1 MKKYHINP
9 ETGNPGV
16 CRANIQECRFKMAPD
31 EHFDTKEEA
40 RANYERVMATHELR
54 TRLADEWESRQLM
67 TARLDELFE
76 LRGKGGD
83 DLAEEREML
92 YEKLD
97 DQSSKIA
104 YLRDEING
112 QAPKHVID
120 FPNTIGLQGAQQEV
134 VDSQN
139 QGVYARFDSM
149 AVPNLGRTM
158 TRYYNGEVPQH
169 EDHWKLVLK
178 EDKLLKAL
186 RAKDDDA
193 NLKLALIFPEKNLKP
208 VLERLGVQDVLVSS
222 FDNAREYGLVYT
234 VLTPSGNTRSFSVYE
249 HRNTDNVII
258 NGLTNWNKKSS
269 PWGPYAADS
278 KDTYFAS
285 FRYDTDHDE
294 VAEKLGGYLK
304 EAQAGTLPTDT
315 ELIKLESE

>member
-1 MKKYHINP
+1 
-9 ETGNPGV
+9 
-16 CRANIQECRFKMAPD
+16 MAPD

-120 FPNTIGLQGAQQEV
+120 FPNTIGLQGAQQE
-134 VDSQN
+134 S
-139 QGVYARFDSM
+139 
-149 AVPNLGRTM
+149 GRIC
-158 TRYYNGEVPQH
+158 Q
-169 EDHWKLVLK
+169 
-178 EDKLLKAL
+178 
-186 RAKDDDA
+186 
-193 NLKLALIFPEKNLKP
+193 I
-208 VLERLGVQDVLVSS
+208 
-222 FDNAREYGLVYT
+222 
-234 VLTPSGNTRSFSVYE
+234 
-249 HRNTDNVII
+249 
-258 NGLTNWNKKSS
+258 
-269 PWGPYAADS
+269 
-278 KDTYFAS
+278 
-285 FRYDTDHDE
+285 
-294 VAEKLGGYLK
+294 
-304 EAQAGTLPTDT
+304 
-315 ELIKLESE
+315 